1 MKSKTSKTVVV
12 AILLAL
18 SVCMCL
24 PVFVACN
31 DGDGNSGTDDMT
43 SEELFAFYR
52 QEIVDMGYSI
62 ALEYK
67 GTPPDDESGIS
78 QEWYI
83 HGNIDVYSDDEI
95 EVMMLTNED
104 DLDKMISALCNEA
117 GVSDFEEFNDLLNAV
132 DKKMIVDGCVII
144 VGTAATAD
152 ALAAG

>member
-1 MKSKTSKTVVV
+1 
-12 AILLAL
+12 
-18 SVCMCL
+18 
-24 PVFVACN
+24 
-31 DGDGNSGTDDMT
+31 MT

-62 ALEYK
+62 ALAYK
-67 GTPPDDESGIS
+67 GTPSDDESGIS

-95 EVMMLTNED
+95 EVMMLTSED

-117 GVSDFEEFNDLLNAV
+117 GVSDFEEFNDMLNAV
-132 DKKMIVDGCVII
+132 GKKMIVNGCVL
-144 VGTAATAD
+144 VGGTAATVD

>member
-1 MKSKTSKTVVV
+1 
-12 AILLAL
+12 
-18 SVCMCL
+18 
-24 PVFVACN
+24 
-31 DGDGNSGTDDMT
+31 
-43 SEELFAFYR
+43 
-52 QEIVDMGYSI
+52 MGYSI

-67 GTPPDDESGIS
+67 GTPSDDESGIG

-117 GVSDFEEFNDLLNAV
+117 GVSDFEEFNDLLNAE
-132 DKKMIVDGCVII
+132 DKKIIVDGCVII
-144 VGTAATAD
+144 VGTASTAD

>member
-1 MKSKTSKTVVV
+1 MKSKTLKTVVV
-12 AILLAL
+12 AILLAF

-31 DGDGNSGTDDMT
+31 DGDGNSGADMT

-95 EVMMLTNED
+95 EVMMLTSED
-104 DLDKMISALCNEA
+104 DLDKTISALCNEA
-117 GVSDFEEFNDLLNAV
+117 
-132 DKKMIVDGCVII
+132 
-144 VGTAATAD
+144 
-152 ALAAG
+152 